1 MLVLNSMIQNATIL
15 SLRNGGILGT
25 IFGFVINPANLKIE
39 ALVCNIN
46 NTKQHMYLLNQ
57 DIRDMNNNKIL
68 INDYDSLSKADE
80 LIRMKEL
87 IELGFTLVGKPVI
100 TKSKQKIGK
109 VREFSVDN
117 TSFFIQK
124 LYITQP
130 IYKNLYGNQLIIDR
144 AQIIEITNTKI
155 VVNDLLQPTK
165 LKASIIAESVSGA
178 I

>member
-1 MLVLNSMIQNATIL
+1 
-15 SLRNGGILGT
+15 
-25 IFGFVINPANLKIE
+25 
-39 ALVCNIN
+39 
-46 NTKQHMYLLNQ
+46 
-57 DIRDMNNNKIL
+57 
-68 INDYDSLSKADE
+68 
-80 LIRMKEL
+80 MKEL